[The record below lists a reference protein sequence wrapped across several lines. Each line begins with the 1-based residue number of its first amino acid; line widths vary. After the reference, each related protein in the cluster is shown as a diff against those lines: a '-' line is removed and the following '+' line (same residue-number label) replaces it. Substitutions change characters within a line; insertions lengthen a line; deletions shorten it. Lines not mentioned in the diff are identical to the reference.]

1 MRRYFIILFTA
12 LTFFLFADEG
22 FFLQGR
28 TGILLKVDVEKGLTK
43 KKMDKI
49 GPSFDEIKDSYNKT
63 YFETEILNS
72 IKDKT
77 DLSFINSIYKLDN
90 SSDNYILDT
99 EKPLIVFYSTVLKK
113 NVLLNINNV
122 EKGYLKNYKLDKKNN
137 VYRIINEN
145 DSDII
150 QKSINAR
157 KVLVRILLLY
167 YNSDNEQYSGI
178 DSYGMP
184 TPHKFPRTFDP
195 YVKPNFDIH
204 FVWGYRF
211 INDLILGFSINFTN
225 FVMPSLE
232 ISLKYNFAS
241 TGIKGIEPFVGGA
254 IYGGFLDGFPIGFS
268 ALGGLDFLG
277 ESMGLT
283 EHSKNLYLSAEARLG
298 AVLYSE
304 IYFDTGNNTEGIW
317 KKFNVLAE
325 GGFYFSSGYRWNK
338 I

>member
-1 MRRYFIILFTA
+1 MRRFFTVMFIS

-28 TGILLKVDVEKGLTK
+28 TGILLKMDVEKGLTK

-49 GPSFDEIKDSYNKT
+49 GPNYDEIKGSYEKN
-63 YFETEILNS
+63 YFVTEILS
-72 IKDKT
+72 IIKDKA
-77 DLSFINSIYKLDN
+77 DLSFINSIFKLDN
-90 SSDNYILDT
+90 SGDNYILEN
-99 EKPLIVFYSTVLKK
+99 EKPLVVFYSSILKK
-113 NVLLNINNV
+113 NILLNINNV

-145 DSDII
+145 DPEII
-150 QKSINAR
+150 QKSINAS

-178 DSYGMP
+178 DSFGMP

-211 INDLILGFSINFTN
+211 VNDLILGFSINLTN
-225 FVMPSLE
+225 FIMPSLE
-232 ISLKYNFAS
+232 ISLKYNFAN
-241 TGIKGIEPFVGGA
+241 TGLKGIEPFVGAA

-268 ALGGLDFLG
+268 ALGGMDFLG

-283 EHSKNLYLSAEARLG
+283 EHSANLYLSAEMRLG

-304 IYFDTGNNTEGIW
+304 IYFDTGNNAEGIW

-338 I
+338 L